1 MMSQADASIYAVSS
15 SLRAFEDEV
24 EGGKETQED
33 SEIKTSLLA
42 RILPVWESSLR
53 HYWELSGT

>member
-42 RILPVWESSLR
+42 RILPV
-53 HYWELSGT
+53 